1 MVWREMVWRGDGKEE
16 RWYGREMIW
25 RGDDDMEWR

>member
-1 MVWREMVWRGDGKEE
+1 MVWRGDGKEE
-16 RWYGREMIW
+16 RWYGRGMIWREMIW